1 VATLGSQKT
10 LGVMPKNTQYVPMG
24 GLIDTLSSNEKSGRF
39 LQNSPNFLGT
49 YNHSSSLS
57 NTQPLQH
64 TASFKEGSSGRDTPD
79 GQLHH
84 MSFKPSA
91 GGNSFITLRPMGVP
105 QLLMPSL
112 DSATSASEVR
122 I

>member
-1 VATLGSQKT
+1 
-10 LGVMPKNTQYVPMG
+10 MPKNTQYVPTG

-64 TASFKEGSSGRDTPD
+64 TASFKEEGSSSRDTPD
-79 GQLHH
+79 GQLH

-91 GGNSFITLRPMGVP
+91 GGGE
-105 QLLMPSL
+105 LLHKPEACGDAAAADAQSGQRDIGQRGKDL
-112 DSATSASEVR
+112 NY
-122 I
+122 

>member
-1 VATLGSQKT
+1 MGSQKT
-10 LGVMPKNTQYVPMG
+10 LGVMPKNTQYVATG

-39 LQNSPNFLGT
+39 QNSPNFLGT

-64 TASFKEGSSGRDTPD
+64 TASFKEGRGSSGSDTPD
-79 GQLHH
+79 GQLH

-91 GGNSFITLRPMGVP
+91 VGNSFITLRPVGVP